1 MHPKPVRLIVSL
13 IPQIIAVSMLFL
25 ALSAK
30 NPYSFYIVLRIVVFS
45 CGAYLLYQAFQLGRT
60 VLSWLLIVAV
70 LLYNPFFRVHLTR
83 PTWFVINLLTI
94 ALFVSVTVY
103 CNVGRGKS
111 KGVAEKKERETGEPD
126 QRVVKQYKERI
137 EVLEKEADRLEKQRE
152 WFSSMIDPL

>member
-1 MHPKPVRLIVSL
+1 MHKRPFRLVVSL
-13 IPQIIAVSMLFL
+13 IPQVIAVSMLFF
-25 ALSAK
+25 ALSPK
-30 NPYSFYIVLRIVVFS
+30 NPYGYYVLLRIVVFTCS
-45 CGAYLLYQAFQLGRT
+45 AYLLYQAFHHRRT
-60 VLSWLLIVAV
+60 VLSWLLVVSV

-111 KGVAEKKERETGEPD
+111 KGVAEEKERETGEPD
-126 QRVVKQYKERI
+126 ERVVKQYKERI
-137 EVLEKEADRLEKQRE
+137 EVLEKETDRLKKQRE